1 MEQMS
6 LKDVNEILKI
16 LKQHN
21 KKDLIT
27 KIRIIFEDI
36 LDEDYQPPR
45 VVRRNR
51 YSDSEGSAEEEEEYC
66 FQTDE
71 HGLMSLI

>member
-6 LKDVNEILKI
+6 LKDVNELLKI

-45 VVRRNR
+45 FVRKNR
-51 YSDSEGSAEEEEEYC
+51 YSDSEGSAEEESVYCTEDEEG
-66 FQTDE
+66 F
-71 HGLMSLI
+71 LSLA